1 MPIAMTTFQEIKV
14 SLRQLYLEDERP
26 WLVGFSG
33 GKDSTMLASLIFDV
47 VLSIPAEQRKKPIS
61 VLCTD
66 TRVEIPAI
74 AEMIDGTLDRMR
86 KCSQQHNL
94 NIDANLLKPLI
105 EESFWVNM
113 IGRGYPPP
121 NRTFRWC
128 TQRMKIDPV
137 NDFVQQRVGHWGEAI
152 LHLGA
157 RRAESSTRAQ
167 TMAARPTR
175 NGLQRHPDLPRVWVS
190 NPIEFLSTEEVW
202 AYLLQNPNPWGG
214 DNRPLYKLYASASN
228 GECPIQIDTSTPSC
242 GNSRFGCWTCTVVD
256 RDKASEGLLA
266 GGDERMEKLIE
277 FRETLLFY
285 RDPANGKR
293 DTRRMNGNQ
302 GPGPLLISAR
312 RELLSKLLALQ
323 EEVQLQLISP
333 EELLLI
339 QQMWKAARDPDDGRG
354 VARIVNRQKGVIM
367 NADLSELSRLREIE
381 DKVAAEKGIS
391 AETLRRMVAKVEEYS
406 ESHRARGL
414 PDDLL
419 NILKDDLNREKSMIV
434 DN

>member
-1 MPIAMTTFQEIKV
+1 MFHEIKA
-14 SLRQLYLEDERP
+14 SLEQLYREDKRP

-47 VLSIPAEQRKKPIS
+47 IFSIPAEQRKKPVS
-61 VLCTD
+61 VVCTD

-74 AEMIDGTLDRMR
+74 VETVEGMLDRMR
-86 KCSQQHNL
+86 KCSQQNGL
-94 NIDANLLKPLI
+94 NIEANLLKPTI
-105 EESFWVNM
+105 EESFWVNI

-137 NDFVQQRVGHWGEAI
+137 NVFVKQRLGHWGEAI

-167 TMAARPTR
+167 TMAGRETR
-175 NGLQRHPDLPRVWVS
+175 NGLHRHPDLPRVWVS
-190 NPIEFLSTEEVW
+190 NPIEFLTTEDVW
-202 AYLLQNPNPWGG
+202 AYLLQKPNPWGG

-242 GNSRFGCWTCTVVD
+242 GSSRFGCWTCTVVD
-256 RDKASEGLLA
+256 RDRASEGLLA
-266 GGDERMEKLIE
+266 SGDERMEKLME
-277 FRETLLFY
+277 FRETLLFF

-312 RELLSKLLALQ
+312 RELLTKLLDLQ
-323 EEVQLQLISP
+323 EEVGLKLISP

-354 VARIVNRQKGVIM
+354 VARIVNKQKGVIM
-367 NADLSELSRLREIE
+367 NTDLSELNRLREME
-381 DKVAAEKGIS
+381 DKIAAEKGINV
-391 AETLRRMVAKVEEYS
+391 ETLRRMVAKVEEYS
-406 ESHRARGL
+406 ESHRAMGL

-419 NILKDDLNREKSMIV
+419 NILKDDLERSAAFRN
-434 DN
+434 

>member
-1 MPIAMTTFQEIKV
+1 
-14 SLRQLYLEDERP
+14 
-26 WLVGFSG
+26 
-33 GKDSTMLASLIFDV
+33 MLAALIFDV
-47 VLSIPAEQRKKPIS
+47 VLSVPAEQRKKPVS

-74 AEMIDGTLDRMR
+74 VEMIEGTLDRMR
-86 KCSQQHNL
+86 RCSQQRGL
-94 NIDANLLKPLI
+94 NIEVNLLKPMF
-105 EESFWVNM
+105 EESFWVNI

-121 NRTFRWC
+121 NRSFRWC

-137 NDFVQQRVGHWGEAI
+137 NDFVRQRIGHWGEAI

-157 RRAESSTRAQ
+157 RRAESATRAQ
-167 TMAARPTR
+167 TMASRESR
-175 NGLQRHPDLPRVWVS
+175 NGLNRHPDLPRVWVS
-190 NPIEFLSTEEVW
+190 NPIQFLTTEEVW

-214 DNRPLYKLYASASN
+214 DNRPLYKLYASASS

-242 GNSRFGCWTCTVVD
+242 GASRFGCWTCTVVD

-266 GGDERMEKLIE
+266 SGDERMEKLIE

-293 DTRRMNGNQ
+293 DNRRMNGVSS
-302 GPGPLLISAR
+302 PGPLLISAR
-312 RELLSKLLALQ
+312 RELLAKLLALQ
-323 EEVQLQLISP
+323 EEVHLQLISP

-367 NADLSELSRLREIE
+367 NADLNELSRLREMEEEI
-381 DKVAAEKGIS
+381 AAKKGINV
-391 AETLRRMVAKVEEYS
+391 ETLRRMVAKVEEYS
-406 ESHRARGL
+406 ESHRAMGL

-419 NILKDDLNREKSMIV
+419 NILKDDLEQQVKTAGK
-434 DN
+434 